1 MANVL
6 IVDDEREIGNFLSY
20 LISDKGH
27 QTITCTSGAEFDLRI
42 SEQEYQL
49 AFLDVRLPDRNG
61 LEILQN
67 LKKLQPM
74 CKAIVMTGY
83 ANVKTAVE
91 AIKLGANDFIE
102 KPFDDIEEIETLV
115 DHLLQNN
122 PAPAL
127 NHARELAS
135 KMECFIGKNKSMNQ
149 LFTLAYKFAQKNINV
164 LIEGETGTGKDV
176 LANFI
181 HQASRRAGFPYVA
194 VNCGAI
200 TESLLES
207 ELFGHAKGSFTG
219 AAKDRKGYFELA
231 GKGTLFLDE
240 IGEASLTTQI
250 KLLRVLET
258 GEFIKVGGETIQR
271 SQARVIAASHVNLQ
285 EAVAN
290 GSFRE
295 DLLYRLDVVKL
306 TIPPLRERLEDIP
319 SFIDFYLNQLDLDVT
334 FAPETVKC
342 LSQYEWP
349 GNVRELVNVINR
361 AVALA
366 EGETEIITPR
376 YLPAKFL
383 SSPSFPV
390 KDNCLPNE
398 DSAADFDT
406 YLKNWHEVILEMWKT
421 DSDVQLP
428 ELLDKIKEL
437 ETITAQ
443 AFIQKALVKNVGNR
457 KEATKDLGISMR
469 KLRYYLNEKKTSREN
484 EAVKKN

>member
-6 IVDDEREIGNFLSY
+6 IVDDEREIGHFLSY
-20 LISDKGH
+20 LLSDKGH
-27 QTITCTSGAEFDLRI
+27 QTTTCTTGAEFDLRI
-42 SEQEYQL
+42 SEQQYQL

-61 LEILQN
+61 LEILQI
-67 LKKLQPM
+67 LKKLQPT

-115 DHLLQNN
+115 DHFLKNN

-127 NHARELAS
+127 NQARELAL
-135 KMECFIGKNKSMNQ
+135 KMDCFIGINKSMNQ

-181 HQASRRAGFPYVA
+181 HKASRRTGYPYVA

-258 GEFIKVGGETIQR
+258 GEYIKVGGEAIQR

-285 EAVAN
+285 EAVAK

-306 TIPPLRERLEDIP
+306 TIPPLRDRLEDIP
-319 SFIDFYLNQLDLDVT
+319 SFIDFYLHHLELEVT
-334 FAPETVKC
+334 FAPETVKYLC
-342 LSQYEWP
+342 QYDWP
-349 GNVRELVNVINR
+349 GNIRELVNVINR

-383 SSPSFPV
+383 SSPSLPI
-390 KDNCLPNE
+390 KDDSLPNN
-398 DSAADFDT
+398 DSGADFDV
-406 YLKNWHEVILEMWKT
+406 YLRNWHQEVFEMWET
-421 DSDVQLP
+421 DSDIQLP
-428 ELLDKIKEL
+428 ELMDRIKEL
-437 ETITAQ
+437 ETIAAQ
-443 AFIQKALVKNVGNR
+443 AFIKKALIKTVGDR
-457 KEATKDLGISMR
+457 KEATKKLGINMR
-469 KLRYYLNEKKTSREN
+469 KLRYYLNEKKTREN
-484 EAVKKN
+484 ESVLEE